1 MVKDPVSL
9 ALELFANLL
18 DYPTP
23 ELSQQA
29 LNLSRTL
36 REIREEVHGASQ
48 AEAAALVT
56 RFQDNVENLSPRQ
69 VEELYTSTFDMQP
82 LCYPYVGYHLF
93 GESYKRGA
101 FMAQLNEGY
110 RSFGYQVEKELP
122 DYVPAILRF
131 LALGD
136 RTRQS
141 DFSTALLSEGLAPA
155 VAKMASAFNQQSQN
169 PYAAAI
175 AALHL
180 FLAAILPGLHPEAK
194 QEMKHA

>member
-1 MVKDPVSL
+1 MVKDQASL

-23 ELSQQA
+23 ALAQQA
-29 LNLSRTL
+29 QSLSRTL
-36 REIREEVHGASQ
+36 LEEPDGVQGASQ
-48 AEAAALVT
+48 AEAVALVT
-56 RFQDNVENLSPRQ
+56 SFQDNVEKMSPKQ

-131 LALGD
+131 LAVGD
-136 RTRQS
+136 RARQS
-141 DFSTALLSEGLAPA
+141 DFCRGLLSEGLAPA
-155 VAKMASAFNQQSQN
+155 VSKMASAFNQQSQN
-169 PYAAAI
+169 PYAAVI

-180 FLAAILPGLHPEAK
+180 FLAAFLLGLNPEAK

>member
-1 MVKDPVSL
+1 MVKDQASL

-18 DYPTP
+18 DYPT
-23 ELSQQA
+23 LSLTQQA
-29 LNLSRTL
+29 QSLSCTL
-36 REIREEVHGASQ
+36 REIRDEVQGASQ

-56 RFQDNVENLSPRQ
+56 KFQDNVEKMSPKE

-101 FMAQLNEGY
+101 FMARLNEGY

-136 RTRQS
+136 SARQN
-141 DFSTALLSEGLAPA
+141 DFGRVLLSEGLAPA
-155 VAKMASAFNQQSQN
+155 VSKMASAFNQQSQN

-180 FLAAILPGLHPEAK
+180 FLPAFLPGLTSEAK